1 MANKRYYWLKLKED
15 FFKSKEIKK
24 LRTIAGG
31 DTFVIIYLKM
41 QLISLKNDGKLFFDG
56 IDDDFSSE
64 LALEI
69 DEDVENVR
77 VTTAFLERCGL
88 LECVSSDE
96 YFLPVI
102 PEITGSET
110 QSTIRSRKHRALQ
123 CNVNATLVQQNC
135 NKNATAEIEK
145 DKEIEKE
152 KRERADYQ
160 QIADMYNEICIS
172 FPRCT
177 SLSEARKKALKARL
191 KFYSADDFK
200 KLFEKAEHSS
210 FLKGKNNRNW
220 SANFDWL
227 IKDENMAKV
236 LDGNYDDK
244 EDFKNEYAES
254 DYSESQSALF
264 RGFI

>member
-77 VTTAFLERCGL
+77 VTIAFLERCGL

-123 CNVNATLVQQNC
+123 CNANATLVQQEC
-135 NKNATAEIEK
+135 NKNATP
-145 DKEIEKE
+145 EIEKE
-152 KRERADYQ
+152 IDIEKRDRVDYQ
-160 QIADMYNEICIS
+160 QIADMYNETCVS
-172 FPRCT
+172 FPKCT
-177 SLSEARKKALKARL
+177 ALSESRKKAIKARL
-191 KFYSADDFK
+191 KTYSVDDFR
-200 KLFEKAEHSS
+200 KLFEKTQKSS
-210 FLKGKNNRNW
+210 FLKGKNNSSW

-227 IKDENMAKV
+227 IKDNNMVKV

-244 EDFKNEYAES
+244 EEFINVS
-254 DYSESQSALF
+254 NVSVQSALQ

>member
-77 VTTAFLERCGL
+77 VTIAFLERCGL

-123 CNVNATLVQQNC
+123 CNANATLVQQEC
-135 NKNATAEIEK
+135 NKNATPEIEK
-145 DKEIEKE
+145 ETETEIEKE
-152 KRERADYQ
+152 KRDRVDYQ
-160 QIADMYNEICIS
+160 HIADMYNETCVS
-172 FPRCT
+172 FPKCT
-177 SLSEARKKALKARL
+177 ALSESRKKAIKAR
-191 KFYSADDFK
+191 FNSGYTIESFK
-200 KLFEKAEHSS
+200 TLFEKAQKSS
-210 FLKGKNNRNW
+210 FLKGKNNSSW

-227 IKDENMAKV
+227 IKDNNMVKV

-244 EDFKNEYAES
+244 EEFINGS
-254 DYSESQSALF
+254 NVSVQSALQ
-264 RGFI
+264 RGLI

>member
-69 DEDVENVR
+69 DEDIENVR
-77 VTTAFLERCGL
+77 VTIAFLERCGL

-123 CNVNATLVQQNC
+123 CNANATLVQQEC
-135 NKNATAEIEK
+135 NKNATP
-145 DKEIEKE
+145 EIEKE
-152 KRERADYQ
+152 IEIEKRDRVDYQ
-160 QIADMYNEICIS
+160 QIADMYNETCVS
-172 FPRCT
+172 FPKCT
-177 SLSEARKKALKARL
+177 ALSESRKKAIKARL
-191 KFYSADDFK
+191 KTYSVSDFR
-200 KLFEKAEHSS
+200 KLFEKAQKSS
-210 FLKGKNNRNW
+210 FLKGKNNSSW

-227 IKDENMAKV
+227 IKDNNMVKV

-244 EDFKNEYAES
+244 EEFINGS
-254 DYSESQSALF
+254 NVSVQSALQ
-264 RGFI
+264 RGLI

>member
-31 DTFVIIYLKM
+31 DTFVIIYLKI
-41 QLISLKNDGKLFFDG
+41 QLLSLKNEGKLFFDG
-56 IDDDFSSE
+56 IDNDFASE

-77 VTTAFLERCGL
+77 VTLNFLERCKL
-88 LECVSSDE
+88 LECVAEDE
-96 YFLPVI
+96 YYLPII

-110 QSTIRSRKHRALQ
+110 QSTIRSRKSRALQ
-123 CNVNATLVQQNC
+123 CNTYATLMQQNC
-135 NKNATAEIEK
+135 NKNATIEIEK
-145 DKEIEKE
+145 DIEKEIEK
-152 KRERADYQ
+152 RDRTDYQ
-160 QIADMYNEICIS
+160 QIADMYNETCVS
-172 FPRCT
+172 FSRCT
-177 SLSEARKKALKARL
+177 ALSDKRKKAIKARL
-191 KFYSADDFK
+191 KTYSADDFR
-200 KLFEKAEHSS
+200 KLFEKAEKSS
-210 FLKGKNNRNW
+210 FLKGKNSRNW

-244 EDFKNEYAES
+244 IPGGS
-254 DYSESQSALF
+254 DGEWINGYL
-264 RGFI
+264 I

>member
-77 VTTAFLERCGL
+77 VTIAFLERCGL

-96 YFLPVI
+96 YFLSVI

-123 CNVNATLVQQNC
+123 CNANATLVQQEC
-135 NKNATAEIEK
+135 NKNATP
-145 DKEIEKE
+145 EIEKE
-152 KRERADYQ
+152 IDIEKRDRVDYQ
-160 QIADMYNEICIS
+160 QIADMYNETCVS
-172 FPRCT
+172 FPKCT
-177 SLSEARKKALKARL
+177 ALSESRKKAIKARL
-191 KFYSADDFK
+191 KTYSVSDFR
-200 KLFEKAEHSS
+200 KLFEKAQKSS
-210 FLKGKNNRNW
+210 FLKGKNNSSW

-227 IKDENMAKV
+227 IKDNNMVKV

-244 EDFKNEYAES
+244 EEFINGS
-254 DYSESQSALF
+254 NVSVQSALQ
-264 RGFI
+264 RGLI

>member
-77 VTTAFLERCGL
+77 VTIAFLERCGL

-96 YFLPVI
+96 YFLSVI

-123 CNVNATLVQQNC
+123 CNANATLVQQEC
-135 NKNATAEIEK
+135 NKNATP
-145 DKEIEKE
+145 EIEKE
-152 KRERADYQ
+152 IDIEKRDRVDYQ
-160 QIADMYNEICIS
+160 QIADMYNETCVS
-172 FPRCT
+172 FPKCT
-177 SLSEARKKALKARL
+177 ALSESRKKAIKARL
-191 KFYSADDFK
+191 KTYSVSDFR
-200 KLFEKAEHSS
+200 KLFEKAQKSS
-210 FLKGKNNRNW
+210 FLKGKNNSNW

-227 IKDENMAKV
+227 IKDNNMVKV

-244 EDFKNEYAES
+244 EEFINGS
-254 DYSESQSALF
+254 NVSVQSALQ
-264 RGFI
+264 RGLI

>member
-69 DEDVENVR
+69 DEDIENVR
-77 VTTAFLERCGL
+77 VTIAFLERCGL

-110 QSTIRSRKHRALQ
+110 QSTIRSRKHRALH
-123 CNVNATLVQQNC
+123 CNANATLVQQEC
-135 NKNATAEIEK
+135 NKNATP
-145 DKEIEKE
+145 EIEKE
-152 KRERADYQ
+152 IDIDIEKRDRVDYQ
-160 QIADMYNEICIS
+160 QIADMYNETCVS
-172 FPRCT
+172 FPKCT
-177 SLSEARKKALKARL
+177 ALSESRKKAIKARL
-191 KFYSADDFK
+191 KTYSVDDFR
-200 KLFEKAEHSS
+200 KLFEKAQKSS
-210 FLKGKNNRNW
+210 FLKGKNNSSW

-227 IKDENMAKV
+227 IKDNNMVKV

-244 EDFKNEYAES
+244 EEFINGS
-254 DYSESQSALF
+254 NVSVQSALQ

>member
-77 VTTAFLERCGL
+77 VTIAFLERCGL

-102 PEITGSET
+102 PEITGSE
-110 QSTIRSRKHRALQ
+110 SESAKRVRKHRALQ
-123 CNVNATLVQQNC
+123 CNTDVTDVKRIC
-135 NKNATAEIEK
+135 NKNVTPEIEK
-145 DKEIEKE
+145 ETEIEKE
-152 KRERADYQ
+152 KRDRVDYQ
-160 QIADMYNEICIS
+160 QIADMYNETCVS
-172 FPRCT
+172 FPKCT
-177 SLSEARKKALKARL
+177 ALSESRKKAIKAR
-191 KFYSADDFK
+191 FNSGYTIESFK
-200 KLFEKAEHSS
+200 TLFEKAQKSS
-210 FLKGKNNRNW
+210 FLKGKNNSNW

-227 IKDENMAKV
+227 IKDNNMVKV

-244 EDFKNEYAES
+244 EEFINGS
-254 DYSESQSALF
+254 NVSVQSALQ